1 MKQETPYTTGPRR
14 EGMPFIKRFD
24 LRNLKA
30 VDKWIRT
37 V

>member
-1 MKQETPYTTGPRR
+1 MKQETPSIAGSRR
-14 EGMPFIKRFD
+14 EGMSFIKRFD

-37 V
+37 I